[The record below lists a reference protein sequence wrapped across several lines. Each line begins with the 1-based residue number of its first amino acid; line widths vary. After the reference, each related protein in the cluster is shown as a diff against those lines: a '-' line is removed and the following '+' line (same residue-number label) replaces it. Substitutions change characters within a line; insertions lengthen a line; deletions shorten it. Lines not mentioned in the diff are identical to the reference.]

1 MKSLRERWDYM
12 MTFTSSESRRK
23 NQARKAREEIIPENF
38 PNLAKDVKA
47 CRVRRLNM
55 SQTG

>member
-1 MKSLRERWDYM
+1 MKSLGEQWDYM
-12 MTFTSSESRRK
+12 MTITSSESQKK
-23 NQARKAREEIIPENF
+23 NQAKKAREEIIPANF